1 MAQDMQ
7 MSEALRMKQELED
20 EILALLHDFQVAT
33 GLSIPAVTLEH
44 NHTIGCSSGQV
55 SGVKLHVEF

>member
-7 MSEALRMKQELED
+7 MSEALRLKAEAED
-20 EILALLHDFQVAT
+20 EILEVISRFQRLT
-33 GLSIPAVTLEH
+33 GLQVPAVTLEH
-44 NHTIGCSSGQV
+44 NYTIGCSAGAV